1 METVYLKTEKKRRML
16 VLDTAYTYEFLT
28 QRKLTRLVTSK
39 DVNGYFEHV
48 WTVHAVA
55 SLFFPASSGLRF
67 GRPVVRELSEG
78 HTHIEGKI
86 GRFEKLSW
94 FPFLNFLFAQIDL
107 ILFLLKIIKKN
118 RITIVRAED
127 FLFNGILGLIIT
139 RLKRVYFV
147 MGVWANAEAIRK
159 DTNKT
164 LSPRLKWMWL
174 EKMIEGFILRR
185 AHLVFCGT
193 EFYRSFALNH
203 GVRKENTVVSR
214 FGNAIEASHFLT
226 PAQRESGYSE
236 LVKLGVADEN
246 VVMVI
251 SRLEKLKRVDHLV
264 KVLSCLK
271 GKDLNVKAMFVGDG
285 FMREELIALS
295 KELGVFDQIV
305 FCGNRDQDWLL
316 RVIPCVAVI
325 VSPSTGRALTEA
337 ALGGVPI
344 VAYDTDWQNE
354 IIEHGVTGELV
365 TDLNYAAMA
374 ESVEK
379 VLKNNSYAGTIGA
392 NVRERALKMMDPQ
405 NINDQVINAYEN
417 LFAPIDAG
425 HKNC

>member
-1 METVYLKTEKKRRML
+1 MTQQKRHML
-16 VLDTAYTYEFLT
+16 VLDTAYTHDFLT

-39 DVNGYFEHV
+39 DVNGYFDHV

-55 SLFFPASSGLRF
+55 SLFFSASSGLRF

-94 FPFLNFLFAQIDL
+94 FPLLNFLFAQIDL
-107 ILFLLKIIKKN
+107 IWFLLKIIKKN
-118 RITIVRAED
+118 RIAIVRADD
-127 FLFNGILGLIIT
+127 FLFNGILGLIIA
-139 RLKRVYFV
+139 RLKRLHFV
-147 MGVWANAEAIRK
+147 IGVWANAEAIRK

-185 AHLVFCGT
+185 ADLVFCGT

-203 GVRKENTVVSR
+203 GVLEKNTVVSR
-214 FGNAIEASHFLT
+214 FGNAIEASHFLA
-226 PAQRESGYSE
+226 PAQRESGHSE
-236 LVKLGVADEN
+236 LAKLGIADEN
-246 VVMVI
+246 VVMLI
-251 SRLEKLKRVDHLV
+251 SRLEKLKRVDHLI

-354 IIEHGVTGELV
+354 IIEHGITGELV
-365 TDLNYAAMA
+365 PDLNYLAMA

-379 VLKNNSYAGTIGA
+379 VLKNDSYAGKIGA
-392 NVRERALKMMDPQ
+392 NVRERALKMMEPQ
-405 NINDQVINAYEN
+405 NINDQVIKAYEN
-417 LFAPIDAG
+417 LFFPINARS
-425 HKNC
+425 